1 MGSLGGGAKGS
12 VMRPSCRICPLWW
25 TTAVIAVRRRWL
37 AGAALVTV
45 GWLATP
51 QPVPV
56 YDGVAA
62 PDEPYRY
69 VQAPSGA
76 TTTAPPTTATATTP
90 VKDGRSVLGLSV
102 ASMEQGPQFSLY
114 LPPMSMAAKGPITVT
129 ATPSAPTDEPPG
141 ALIDGNVYTLALGST
156 DGPVTLTDKAAIA
169 TLYLRSTTAKQPPPN
184 LDFRASPSDQWKP
197 LQTSRGGSDFYV
209 ARFTG
214 PGQFAI
220 AFAKAKPNSG
230 GGLPVLPLVAVGALV
245 LLVGVVVV
253 VRLRSPQE

>member
-1 MGSLGGGAKGS
+1 M
-12 VMRPSCRICPLWW
+12 
-25 TTAVIAVRRRWL
+25 IAVRRRWL

-69 VQAPSGA
+69 VQPPSGA

-102 ASMEQGPQFSLY
+102 ASKETGPQFSLY
-114 LPPMSMAAKGPITVT
+114 LPPMSMAANGTISLTV
-129 ATPSAPTDEPPG
+129 TPSAPTDQPAG
-141 ALIDGNVYTLALGST
+141 ATLDGNVYTLVITST
-156 DGPVTLTDKAAIA
+156 GGPVTLTDKAAIA
-169 TLYLRSTTAKQPPPN
+169 TLYLRATSAKQPPPT
-184 LDFRASPSDQWKP
+184 LDFRAAPGEAWKP
-197 LQTSRGGSDFYV
+197 LQTSRGGSDIYI

-214 PGQFAI
+214 PGQFAL
-220 AFAKAKPNSG
+220 AFPVGKTSS
-230 GGLPVLPLVAVGALV
+230 GGLPVLSLVAVGGLV
-245 LLVGVVVV
+245 VIVGVVFV